1 MPALRKKSS
10 RRGRLSLRVVASGIA
25 ELLIDFYWRAARV
38 RGTVRETVVPCAGA
52 IIPAL

>member
-38 RGTVRETVVPCAGA
+38 RETVVPCAGA